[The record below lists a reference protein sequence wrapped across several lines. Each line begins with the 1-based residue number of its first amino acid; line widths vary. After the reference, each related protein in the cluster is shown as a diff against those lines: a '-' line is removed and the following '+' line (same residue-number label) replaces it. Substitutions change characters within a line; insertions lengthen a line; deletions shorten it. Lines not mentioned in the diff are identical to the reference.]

1 MRGSL
6 PDGGLMT
13 TQNVR
18 DVVRT
23 EVRNAVRNAT
33 RVSHDRALVVQT
45 PVKAPTTAPV
55 TPDAPGA
62 PSPVVLGPVPDGGF
76 RCTIDKGGDGDH
88 TTFTCATLP
97 PEVMLLAERAQETV
111 FGLMGM
117 LVAIIILGPFARM
130 IARRMERRPEV
141 KAADDNARLLQQ
153 QLLQLQQSMDSMS
166 VEVERISESQ
176 RFQSKLLHERREV

>member
-1 MRGSL
+1 MRSSL

-33 RVSHDRALVVQT
+33 RVSQDHAVLAQA
-45 PVKAPTTAPV
+45 PAKAATAQGA
-55 TPDAPGA
+55 PDAPGA
-62 PSPVVLGPVPDGGF
+62 PAPPALPQIPEGGA
-76 RCTIDKGGDGDH
+76 RCSIVKVEDGDR
-88 TTFTCATLP
+88 TTITCDPLP
-97 PEVMLLAERAQETV
+97 PQVMQIARRAEETA